1 MNDEEIS
8 DLISKPSGVV
18 FDAAKSG
25 NVEVLAVLLRFCP
38 DLLWECDENNRSL
51 FHVAVIYRQV
61 HVFNLIYNVGT
72 VRDCIIGN
80 VDNEHNSMLHLAGM
94 LPPMERLG
102 APRANLQM
110 QREILWFKVF

>member
-1 MNDEEIS
+1 M
-8 DLISKPSGVV
+8 
-18 FDAAKSG
+18 
-25 NVEVLAVLLRFCP
+25 LLRFCP

-94 LPPMERLG
+94 LAPMERLG